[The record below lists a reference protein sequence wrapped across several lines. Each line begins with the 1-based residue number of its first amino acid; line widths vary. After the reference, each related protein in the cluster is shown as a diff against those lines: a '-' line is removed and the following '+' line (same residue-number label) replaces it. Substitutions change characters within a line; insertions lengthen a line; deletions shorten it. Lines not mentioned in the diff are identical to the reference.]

1 MILSFIFVIYKSKR
15 GIQMGTKQ
23 FYEFS
28 DERAKVEIPVGLLAK
43 LISSGLLHGNDC
55 KCLDS
60 NARNVMWKSLLLG
73 SIHD

>member
-1 MILSFIFVIYKSKR
+1 MK
-15 GIQMGTKQ
+15 MGAKQ
-23 FYEFS
+23 YYEFS

-43 LISSGLLHGNDC
+43 LISSGLLHGNEC

-73 SIHD
+73 SVDL

>member
-1 MILSFIFVIYKSKR
+1 
-15 GIQMGTKQ
+15 MGANQ

-28 DERAKVEIPVGLLAK
+28 NERAKVEIPVGLLAK

-73 SIHD
+73 SIHE